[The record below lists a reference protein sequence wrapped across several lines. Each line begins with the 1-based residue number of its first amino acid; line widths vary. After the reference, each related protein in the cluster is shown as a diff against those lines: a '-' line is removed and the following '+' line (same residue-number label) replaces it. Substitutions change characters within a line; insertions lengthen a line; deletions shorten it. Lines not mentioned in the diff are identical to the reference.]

1 MKYILFFFVL
11 FFSIPFLLA
20 KEITVEQSQKMAVNF
35 FSETMQ
41 TRGGTLQL
49 QLVWD
54 GESIATRS
62 RAVPAF

>member
-11 FFSIPFLLA
+11 FFSSPFLLA
-20 KEITVEQSQKMAVNF
+20 KEITVEQAQKMAVNF

-49 QLVWD
+49 
-54 GESIATRS
+54 
-62 RAVPAF
+62 